1 MLQSPNIGN
10 SNQRVSFSDFHSSKQ
25 QQKTEISK
33 IALLPLLEES
43 INSPAMVRHCANV
56 LIRIT
61 NYLNANQTTL
71 VTADQPV
78 YALGKQIQWRYPNEG
93 NIFWML
99 GGLHIEM
106 TFMSAIGN
114 WLNGSGWVEVFEH
127 GSRFTLARV
136 ESFLYGNKVKRC
148 RYAHQVSLAIFLQLL
163 QEVYLEECPEKLISC
178 DEWLLQKCET
188 SVNAFHWVKV
198 ISLQTTLFM
207 FVRSLLEANF
217 EMYISS
223 LKAIIP

>member
-1 MLQSPNIGN
+1 
-10 SNQRVSFSDFHSSKQ
+10 
-25 QQKTEISK
+25 
-33 IALLPLLEES
+33 
-43 INSPAMVRHCANV
+43 
-56 LIRIT
+56 
-61 NYLNANQTTL
+61 
-71 VTADQPV
+71 
-78 YALGKQIQWRYPNEG
+78 
-93 NIFWML
+93 ML

-136 ESFLYGNKVKRC
+136 KSFLYQNKVKRC
-148 RYAHQVSLAIFLQLL
+148 RYAHQVSLVIFLQLL
-163 QEVYLEECPEKLISC
+163 QEAYFEECPEKLISC

>member
-1 MLQSPNIGN
+1 METLFCLPNSYVEIKPTGQCKFEPTSHGNFDYFVQSSNETITEHAKEWINMLQSPNIGN

-56 LIRIT
+56 LSRIT

-136 ESFLYGNKVKRC
+136 ESFL
-148 RYAHQVSLAIFLQLL
+148 H
-163 QEVYLEECPEKLISC
+163 
-178 DEWLLQKCET
+178 
-188 SVNAFHWVKV
+188 
-198 ISLQTTLFM
+198 
-207 FVRSLLEANF
+207 
-217 EMYISS
+217 
-223 LKAIIP
+223 

>member
-1 MLQSPNIGN
+1 
-10 SNQRVSFSDFHSSKQ
+10 
-25 QQKTEISK
+25 
-33 IALLPLLEES
+33 
-43 INSPAMVRHCANV
+43 MVRHCANV
-56 LIRIT
+56 LSRIT

-71 VTADQPV
+71 VTAYQPV
-78 YALGKQIQWRYPNEG
+78 YTLGKQIPWKYPNEG

-136 ESFLYGNKVKRC
+136 ESFLYGNKVKRST
-148 RYAHQVSLAIFLQLL
+148 YAHKVFLVIFLQLL
-163 QEVYLEECPEKLISC
+163 QEAYLEECPEKLISC

-188 SVNAFHWVKV
+188 SINAFHWVKV
-198 ISLQTTLFM
+198 ISLQTTFFM